1 MSESTSERLN
11 ELEWESFKFPL
22 ILTNITFQYGLYNFD
37 ESTQIKIWRDDQYNL
52 TAEIEGVANN
62 QLDLIYDYRQILH
75 RGEKPMFENFTGKN
89 EKNEIF
95 QLRDCHI
102 ENFSHKPFQNQI
114 KFKANLSL
122 RRIAHIRANTHQS
135 TIIDWHICSFK
146 KLFPRVTLRS
156 NEFPYKFRNGINEP
170 SPEQSKNLISF
181 IRDFLIIKT
190 DNYSIIVQKV
200 DEDFLPEWADGISI
214 EYRSEISKI
223 PSLEDRRKI
232 AEFISFILG
241 NHLLLTGTS
250 YYNDRGKLDECSGYS
265 PEEKNVIDS
274 CKSMAYSP
282 INRLIVDEIELGNLL
297 SEYLRIRDNYDLR
310 DVLWKLWNGRMQPL
324 GTNLPIFASG
334 LDTLASHY
342 VKKNNLIRKY
352 SKSEKR
358 KFRNEIKEEF
368 EILKEKLE
376 KYQFGDFVLNKLKNP
391 FNFGIGEKIK
401 VFLDHLDFNFDEES
415 IESKAL
421 RARNEMA
428 HGSMTNLSDQEH
440 LKYSAYTRAYIT
452 LYNRIILKLLGYN
465 KKYVD
470 YYNLDF
476 PKRNMDQNIKID
488 E

>member
-1 MSESTSERLN
+1 MSESNSERLN

-22 ILTNITFQYGLYNFD
+22 ILNNITFQYGLYNFD

-52 TAEIEGVANN
+52 TAEIEGIADN
-62 QLDLIYDYRQILH
+62 QFDLIYDYREILH
-75 RGEKPMFENFTGKN
+75 RGEKPLFENFMGKN
-89 EKNEIF
+89 DKNEIF
-95 QLRDCHI
+95 KLRDCHI

-122 RRIAHIRANTHQS
+122 RRIAHIKANTDQS

-156 NEFPYKFRNGINEP
+156 NHFPYKFRTGINDP
-170 SPEQSKNLISF
+170 SQEQSKKLISF

-190 DNYSIIVQKV
+190 DEYSIIVQKV
-200 DEDFLPEWADGISI
+200 DEEFLPKWADGISI
-214 EYRSEISKI
+214 EYRKEITKI
-223 PSLEDRRKI
+223 PSPEDRRKI
-232 AEFISFILG
+232 AEFVSFVLG

-250 YYNDRGKLDECSGYS
+250 YYNDKGKLDECAGYS
-265 PEEKNVIDS
+265 PEGNNVIDN
-274 CKSMAYSP
+274 CKSMTFPP
-282 INRLIVDEIELGNLL
+282 ISRLIIDEKELGSLL
-297 SEYLRIRDNYDLR
+297 SKYLEIRDKYDLR

-324 GTNLPIFASG
+324 GTNLPILASG
-334 LDTLASHY
+334 LDTLVSNY
-342 VKKNNLIRKY
+342 VKKNNLITKY

-368 EILKEKLE
+368 ENLEKKLE
-376 KYQFGDFVLNKLKNP
+376 NYQFGDFVLNKLRNP
-391 FNFGIGEKIK
+391 FHFGIGEKIK
-401 VFLDHLDFNFDEES
+401 IFLDDLNFKFNKES

-421 RARNEMA
+421 QARNEMA
-428 HGSMTNLSDQEH
+428 HGSMTNLSDEEK

-452 LYNRIILKLLGYN
+452 LYNRIILKLLAYD

-476 PKRNMDQNIKID
+476 PKREIDQNIKMN
-488 E
+488 